1 MYSPNLCTEEK
12 TYIYRALDF
21 TILLKNQSQN
31 VDCTVIR
38 PELPQGSGISL
49 IGGLITCACA
59 ILSMHVTPGRDG
71 GTGRRS
77 GLKIRRP
84 LRSWGFDPP
93 SRHQANLLNPWTAEA
108 SGDSRRSCG
117 FFRPVGT
124 YKPSTHQL
132 GLVECLVVACI
143 LS

>member
-21 TILLKNQSQN
+21 TTLLNNQSQN

-77 GLKIRRP
+77 GLKTRRTYVHGG
-84 LRSWGFDPP
+84 SIPP
-93 SRHQANLLNPWTAEA
+93 P
-108 SGDSRRSCG
+108 
-117 FFRPVGT
+117 GT
-124 YKPSTHQL
+124 NRISKL
-132 GLVECLVVACI
+132 A
-143 LS
+143 

>member
-1 MYSPNLCTEEK
+1 
-12 TYIYRALDF
+12 
-21 TILLKNQSQN
+21 
-31 VDCTVIR
+31 
-38 PELPQGSGISL
+38 
-49 IGGLITCACA
+49 
-59 ILSMHVTPGRDG
+59 
-71 GTGRRS
+71 
-77 GLKIRRP
+77 
-84 LRSWGFDPP
+84 
-93 SRHQANLLNPWTAEA
+93 LNPWTAEA